1 MTSGAII
8 VMAKS
13 PVAGRVKTRLSPP
26 LSLGE
31 AAGVAEAALRDTLVA
46 VSAAP
51 ADRRVLALDGPVGSW
66 LLPGIDVIAQ
76 RGDLFGQRLAA
87 AFEDVGGPALLIG
100 MDTPQ
105 VTPRLLHYALQALEG
120 RGTDAVLGLS
130 ADGGWWALGLR
141 DLRSDIF
148 ENVPM
153 SSTLTG
159 TRQLDQLLARGL
171 RVSMLPVLLDI
182 DLWSDVLDVAELIPG
197 SMLARRLDALR
208 LEKAVV
214 P

>member
-1 MTSGAII
+1 
-8 VMAKS
+8 
-13 PVAGRVKTRLSPP
+13 
-26 LSLGE
+26 
-31 AAGVAEAALRDTLVA
+31 
-46 VSAAP
+46 
-51 ADRRVLALDGPVGSW
+51 
-66 LLPGIDVIAQ
+66 
-76 RGDLFGQRLAA
+76 
-87 AFEDVGGPALLIG
+87 
-100 MDTPQ
+100 
-105 VTPRLLHYALQALEG
+105 
-120 RGTDAVLGLS
+120 LS

-214 P
+214 S

>member
-1 MTSGAII
+1 
-8 VMAKS
+8 
-13 PVAGRVKTRLSPP
+13 
-26 LSLGE
+26 
-31 AAGVAEAALRDTLVA
+31 
-46 VSAAP
+46 
-51 ADRRVLALDGPVGSW
+51 VGSW

-76 RGDLFGQRLAA
+76 RGERFGQRLAG

-105 VTPRLLHYALQALEG
+105 VTAALLDQALHALETP
-120 RGTDAVLGLS
+120 GTNAVLGLS

-141 DLRSDIF
+141 DYRSGIF

-159 TRQLDQLLARGL
+159 ARQIDRLLALGL
-171 RVSMLPVLLDI
+171 EVAMLPVLRDI
-182 DLWSDVLDVAELIPG
+182 DLWDDVLAVAGQIPG
-197 SMLARRLDALR
+197 SMLARRLRELR

-214 P
+214 A